1 MTYSSKQEEY
11 LWKTMED
18 PGLNCNA
25 SRIWLSFTDFQEE
38 NVYLNVGNYS
48 YRDVFVDSAI
58 VGNNLTDNQVFWGT
72 NQPNGGVIE
81 NCVATQRYRK
91 NIDLT
96 EKTFANLFG

>member
-1 MTYSSKQEEY
+1 
-11 LWKTMED
+11 MED

-58 VGNNLTDNQVFWGT
+58 VGNNLTDNQIFWGT
-72 NQPNGGVIE
+72 KKKRAQLLQLKIF
-81 NCVATQRYRK
+81 CSTLFQATK
-91 NIDLT
+91 AEGISSTL
-96 EKTFANLFG
+96 E

>member
-1 MTYSSKQEEY
+1 
-11 LWKTMED
+11 MED

-58 VGNNLTDNQVFWGT
+58 VGNNLTDNQIFWGT

-91 NIDLT
+91 NVDFT